1 MPWQLQD
8 LFTLRFFTIKLSQSK
23 SKLVWIKYEQCF
35 IKNSE
40 NYLNLR
46 KLVKFKANQLK
57 FDEKCPILL
66 RNDSKFT
73 SFVVLKCYHL

>member
-1 MPWQLQD
+1 MTVARSFCLKI
-8 LFTLRFFTIKLSQSK
+8 FRHKTLKIK
-23 SKLVWIKYEQCF
+23 IKVGLGKVRTMF

-40 NYLNLR
+40 NYLNLK
-46 KLVKFKANQLK
+46 KLVKFKANQLT

-73 SFVVLKCYHL
+73 SLVDLKCYHL